1 MIQRL
6 IVFSSTIVGT
16 YLAVSL
22 PVFSQIIPDHTAN
35 TAVSGNCQN
44 SCEINEGTIAGQNL
58 FHSFEEFNLS
68 TGSNVYFADPGV
80 ANIFSRVTGNNPS
93 TISGT
98 LGVMGGDANLFLLNP
113 NGIMFGEG
121 ATLDLNGSFFATTA
135 DQIQFGENAFSAIP
149 EQQENLALLSIDPSA
164 LFFNQMGQNGSIILE
179 GAELTAPEGKNLTLL
194 GQGDYPPGT
203 LKDSLRIALRDRDPG
218 ILLKNSNL
226 TVTKGNI
233 SLGSLGKLDHN
244 TEIALQNDFQLG
256 FPANTPRG
264 DITLT
269 ESSQINSTHDA
280 SYADMDNQG
289 SKEIRLQS
297 HHLELKDNSKI
308 VTITKG
314 TSPGADIN
322 IDAQGTVKIM
332 GESSSVFQKYVASN
346 FTPGGYGEL
355 PSGLQTTTFGS
366 GNAGEI
372 EISTSNL
379 IIDQGAGITSDTRST
394 GKSGNINL
402 DVVDTLTLRGSGLL
416 TGSGTFS
423 DGDVGQIK
431 IMAKQ
436 LLVEQNG
443 IISTSTLG
451 NGNAGN
457 LNIAASEA
465 IKVGDTSMITAIP
478 TGIYTNTVFG
488 NGAAGD
494 LKISTPQLVLQNGGV
509 ISAASGGI
517 QVTKDGFQLV
527 PFGGKGGNIELNVT
541 EFIKVGG
548 KSAGDNLASSILS
561 DTRSNSPA
569 GNLTI
574 NTGDL
579 YIDADGLIS
588 ASSVGNGAGGNIL
601 INARNTIQINGP
613 GVNNLQT
620 LVTDGLTGKLNQ
632 ANIKGGIVAFTINR
646 GAAGNITINTSELN
660 LDRGGMISAASY
672 GDDHA
677 GNLQINATQSINVHS
692 SAIISPTFGA
702 GDGGKLDLNT
712 KNLTISGG
720 GAIASAS
727 TGSGKAGNIDIWAT
741 ESISIEERIPDLLFS
756 GSISTGSYGGISSSG
771 DLQIDTQRLSIRDG
785 ANIQTNNVVN
795 LQDIPFKDIAKNA
808 PGKLTINAV
817 ESLEILG
824 NSGNSI
830 PDQSS
835 NNNLNS
841 YISSTTNTFN
851 PASDVVIHTGKLSV
865 FDGAEIS
872 VSSFGEGAAGKLE
885 ITADAIFLQNAGN
898 LTGNTL
904 SGQGGNIMLQ
914 VNDFLRLENN
924 SFIDTNAIA
933 LGNGGNIEISA
944 NFVIVSGNSSISA
957 NAAKMGHGGNI
968 NITANDLFLTPN
980 SAVTADS
987 ALGIDGTVKVET
999 LVDTEH
1005 RNYGELPQQVLQ
1017 TDGKITRSCGNKG
1030 NRQGV
1035 FSYIGRGGLPF
1046 NLLTEFRGN
1055 NMVIA
1060 DFDIP
1065 GNPPANISTYNL
1077 LEASQQ
1083 LNLAPQQT
1091 VESTVEATQWR
1102 VNHQGKVELIAPP
1115 RHNSISFDFTSPTNC
1130 PLFSYR

>member
-6 IVFSSTIVGT
+6 IIFSSTIVGT

-35 TAVSGNCQN
+35 TAVSGNCQTT
-44 SCEINEGTIAGQNL
+44 CEINEGTIAGQNL

-93 TISGT
+93 TIFGT

-135 DQIQFGENAFSAIP
+135 DHIQFGEDTFSAIP
-149 EQQENLALLSIDPSA
+149 EQQENLTLLTVDPSA
-164 LFFNQMGQNGSIILE
+164 LFFNQMGQNGSIVLE
-179 GAELTAPEGKNLTLL
+179 GAELSVSEGKNLTLL
-194 GQGDYPPGT
+194 GQGN
-203 LKDSLRIALRDRDPG
+203 RDPG
-218 ILLKNSNL
+218 ILLKNSDL

-269 ESSQINSTHDA
+269 ESSQINSTHYA
-280 SYADMDNQG
+280 SYADLDNQE
-289 SKEIRLQS
+289 SQEIRLQS
-297 HHLELKDNSKI
+297 HNLELKDNSKI
-308 VTITKG
+308 ATITF
-314 TSPGADIN
+314 SNIPGADID

-332 GESSSVFQKYVASN
+332 GESGNVFQKFLASN
-346 FTPGGYGEL
+346 FTPGVHGEL
-355 PSGLQTTTFGS
+355 PSGLQTTAFGS
-366 GNAGEI
+366 GNAGGI
-372 EISTSNL
+372 EISTPNL
-379 IIDQGAGITSDTRST
+379 KIDQGAGIISGTRGA

-402 DVVDTLTLRGSGLL
+402 DVVDTFTLSNSGLL
-416 TGSGTFS
+416 SASGTGSV
-423 DGDVGQIK
+423 GDVGEIN
-431 IMAKQ
+431 IMTKQ

-443 IISTSTLG
+443 IISASTLG
-451 NGNAGN
+451 NGDAGN
-457 LNIAASEA
+457 LNIAASEV
-465 IKVGDTSMITAIP
+465 IKVGDTPLIAAIP

-488 NGAAGD
+488 NGAGGD
-494 LKISTPQLVLQNGGV
+494 LKIDTPQLVLQNGGM
-509 ISAASGGI
+509 ISAASGSL
-517 QVTKDGFQLV
+517 QVTKNGFDLI
-527 PFGGKGGNIELNVT
+527 PWGGKGGNIELNVA

-548 KSAGDNLASSILS
+548 KSGGDNFTSSILS
-561 DTRSNSPA
+561 DTRSDNPA

-601 INARNTIQINGP
+601 VNARNMIQIDGS

-632 ANIKGGIVAFTINR
+632 ANVKGGIVAFTRNR

-677 GNLQINATQSINVHS
+677 GNLQINATEFINVHS
-692 SAIISPTFGA
+692 SAIISPTFAA
-702 GDGGKLDLNT
+702 GDGGKLDLST

-741 ESISIEERIPDLLFS
+741 ESISIEERIPNLLFS
-756 GSISTGSYGGISSSG
+756 GSISTGSYGGIGSSG
-771 DLQIDTQRLSIRDG
+771 NLQIDTQRLSIRDG
-785 ANIQTNNVVN
+785 ANIQANNILLN
-795 LQDIPFKDIAKNA
+795 PIDPQNIPVRKIARSV
-808 PGKLTINAV
+808 PGKLTINAA

-824 NSGNSI
+824 SSILGQSVNNS
-830 PDQSS
+830 
-835 NNNLNS
+835 LNS
-841 YISSTTNTFN
+841 YISSTTNTLN

-865 FDGAEIS
+865 FDGGEIS

-885 ITADAIFLQNAGN
+885 IAADAISLKNVGN
-898 LTGNTL
+898 LTGTTL
-904 SGQGGNIMLQ
+904 SGQGGNILLQ
-914 VNDFLRLENN
+914 VNDFLRLKDN
-924 SFIDTNAIA
+924 SFINTNAIA

-957 NAAKMGHGGNI
+957 NAADMGHGGNI
-968 NITANDLFLTPN
+968 NITANDIFLTPN
-980 SAVTADS
+980 SAITADS
-987 ALGIDGTVKVET
+987 ALGIDGTVKVKT

-1005 RNYGELPQQVLQ
+1005 RNYGDLPQQVLQ
-1017 TDGKITRSCGNKG
+1017 TDSKITRSCGNKG
-1030 NRQGV
+1030 DRQSV

-1046 NLLTEFRGN
+1046 NPLTEFQGSN
-1055 NMVIA
+1055 TVIA

-1065 GNPPANISTYNL
+1065 SDTPTNIDIYNM
-1077 LEASQQ
+1077 LEANQE
-1083 LNLAPQQT
+1083 LDLAPQQT
-1091 VESTVEATQWR
+1091 SESTAEATVEATQWR
-1102 VNHQGKVELIAPP
+1102 VNYQGKVELIAPP
-1115 RHNSISFDFTSPTNC
+1115 RQNPISFDFMTPNC
-1130 PLFSYR
+1130 PLSKL